1 MNITNSTIMKNKLL
15 FVLICL
21 ISCHLCSAQN
31 VQTEQVSSQLKI
43 DITDVVNQKKLI
55 NLDLRLCSEQDTN
68 TYHIDSLSNLQ
79 FHLKFPGRWS
89 ATFIKEG
96 YDTLVVEW
104 FNPAVPTQ
112 LVLECYLPKTTLSRA
127 EKRKAHANSR
137 SLLEPPCT
145 NCGGFQRI
153 SVGYN
158 EMCVMRM
165 FEFQG
170 EETVQRS
177 YEFRKFRYY

>member
-1 MNITNSTIMKNKLL
+1 MKNKLL
-15 FVLICL
+15 FVVICL
-21 ISCHLCSAQN
+21 ISCQLCSAQN
-31 VQTEQVSSQLKI
+31 LQIEQVSSQLKI
-43 DITDVVNQKKLI
+43 DIADVVHQKKLI
-55 NLDLRLCSEQDTN
+55 NLELRLCSEQDTI

-79 FHLKFPGRWS
+79 FQLKFPGRWS

-104 FNPAVPTQ
+104 FNPQVPTE
-112 LVLECYLPKTTLSRA
+112 LVLECYLPKTNLSRA

-137 SLLEPPCT
+137 SLPEPPCT

-153 SVGYN
+153 SVAYN

-170 EETVQRS
+170 EETLQRS
-177 YEFRKFRYY
+177 SEFRKLRYY